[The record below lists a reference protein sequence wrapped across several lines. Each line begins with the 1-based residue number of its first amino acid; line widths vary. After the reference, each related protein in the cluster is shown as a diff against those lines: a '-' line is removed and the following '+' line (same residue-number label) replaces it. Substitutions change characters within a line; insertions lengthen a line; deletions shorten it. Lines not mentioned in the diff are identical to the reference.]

1 MSINQKKIKK
11 SKIKKL
17 WTSLRKRNTQF
28 KVFSLKSKFTLKYF
42 FQGQIGIKKIFYKNV
57 LPVRAPAFP
66 QKRFYVGNCNN
77 VHVFLYRY
85 MVADKKHFYLYK
97 KKAKTPKSFSL
108 HLPRKSLIELKIP
121 NEVLGV
127 LSLPLNNLYH
137 TIKDIYF
144 QIFIA
149 DKKKLN
155 LPFLFMGLMERFHV
169 DLKRMI
175 FPAFPFIQHPSDTI
189 PVLCRNLRV
198 LRSSIWDIYDLHA
211 GPGAFSLWHEYIE
224 KIIQM
229 SGKEASVPPG
239 GWPSNVYFSRQKSS
253 RRFANGVAV
262 EEMLQKRGFQTVYLE
277 DHSLATQVQ
286 FAVNSQTIVGSH
298 GANLTHIFFCR
309 AKTRIIE
316 IASKEFAKNDCY
328 EKAQKINDLNYVKI
342 TGSSCKEDEFYLDLE
357 KLSQVL

>member
-1 MSINQKKIKK
+1 MLINQKKIKK
-11 SKIKKL
+11 SRIRKLWISLQKRIAKNKVFFIKIKS
-17 WTSLRKRNTQF
+17 TA
-28 KVFSLKSKFTLKYF
+28 KYF
-42 FQGQIGIKKIFYKNV
+42 FQGKIGIKKILYKNI
-57 LPVRAPAFP
+57 LPVRAPTFP
-66 QKRFYVGNCNN
+66 QNSSLIGNCNN

-85 MVADKKHFYLYK
+85 MVADHKHFYLYK
-97 KKAKTPKSFSL
+97 KKEKTPKSFSL

-121 NEVLGV
+121 SDVLGV
-127 LSLPLNNLYH
+127 LSLPLNNFYH
-137 TIKDIYF
+137 TVKDIYF
-144 QIFIA
+144 QVFIA

-155 LPFLFMGLMERFHV
+155 LPFLFMGLMEHFHV

-175 FPAFPFIQHPSDTI
+175 FPSFPFIQHPSDTV
-189 PVLCRNLRV
+189 PALCRNFRV
-198 LRSSIWDIYDLHA
+198 LRSPIWDIYDCHA
-211 GPGAFSLWHEYIE
+211 GPATFSLWHDYIE
-224 KIIQM
+224 KIIQE

-262 EEMLQKRGFQTVYLE
+262 EELLQKRGFRTVYLE

-286 FAVNSQTIVGSH
+286 FAFNSQTIVGSH

-328 EKAQKINDLNYVKI
+328 AKATRINDLDYVKI
-342 TGSSCKEDEFYLDLE
+342 TGSSCKEDEFYLDLK